1 VARRA
6 LIIGVAGQDG
16 SLLSAHLAGLG
27 TRVVGTDVDGRVVDS
42 AMVVRD
48 KDTSLPRYMRLE
60 EPASVQALVAALL
73 PDELYYLAGYH
84 RSSEAAAAAD
94 PLDEWQRAFAVNVHG
109 VAAVLEAMRRT
120 GCSGHLVYA
129 SSSHVFGEP
138 TTSPQNEQT
147 PWRPTTPYGVSKAA
161 GLGVC
166 ASYRRQGVRAS
177 GAILFN
183 HESVRRLRDFV
194 TQRVAFQVAAA
205 KRRGDAVAR
214 VTVGDPDAVVDWSW
228 AGDVVVALQGIAG
241 LKDADDFVIASGHG
255 RTVRELATVAA
266 AHVGLGVDVVAAP
279 ELVTRRVPPLVGDM
293 QKLRARVAL
302 PPPRPFSS
310 APADE
315 HACNS
320 PTCEACQ
327 GNSSWVGELV
337 DAALRTLQQEAAG
350 G

>member
-1 VARRA
+1 MARRA

-16 SLLSAHLAGLG
+16 SLLAAHLADLG

-42 AMVVRD
+42 AHD
-48 KDTSLPRYMRLE
+48 SALPRHMRFDD
-60 EPASVQALVAALL
+60 PASVQALVAALQ
-73 PDELYYLAGYH
+73 PDEVYFLAGYH
-84 RSSEAAAAAD
+84 RSSEAAAADA
-94 PLDEWQRAFAVNVHG
+94 LDEWQRAFAVNVHG

-120 GCSGHLVYA
+120 GCGGHLVYA

-138 TTSPQNEQT
+138 TTSPQDEQT

-166 ASYRRQGVRAS
+166 ASYRQQGVRAS

-183 HESVRRLRDFV
+183 HESVRRPRDFV
-194 TQRVAFQVAAA
+194 TQRVAFQVATA
-205 KRRGDAVAR
+205 KRRGDAIAR

-241 LKDADDFVIASGHG
+241 LDDADDFVIASGHG
-255 RTVRELATVAA
+255 RTVRELAAVAA

-279 ELVTRRVPPLVGDM
+279 ELVTRRVPPLVGNV

-302 PPPRPFSS
+302 PPPRPF
-310 APADE
+310 A
-315 HACNS
+315 
-320 PTCEACQ
+320 
-327 GNSSWVGELV
+327 SWVGDLV
-337 DAALRTLQQEAAG
+337 DAALQALQQEAAG

>member
-1 VARRA
+1 MVRRA

-16 SLLSAHLAGLG
+16 TILREHLVGLG
-27 TRVVGTDVDGRVVDS
+27 TRVVGTDVDGRVSDT
-42 AMVVRD
+42 D
-48 KDTSLPRYMRLE
+48 TDTSLPRHMRLD
-60 EPASVQALVAALL
+60 EPASVEALVAALL

-84 RSSEAAAAAD
+84 RSSEAAAADA
-94 PLDEWQRAFAVNVHG
+94 LDEWQRAFAVNVHG
-109 VAAVLEAMRRT
+109 VAAVLEAMRRA
-120 GCSGHLVYA
+120 GCGGHLVYA

-138 TTSPQNEQT
+138 TTSPQDEQT

-183 HESVRRLRDFV
+183 HESVRRPRDFV
-194 TQRVAFQVAAA
+194 TQRVAYQVAAA
-205 KRRGDAVAR
+205 KLRGDAVAR

-228 AGDVVVALQGIAG
+228 AGDVVVALRGIAS
-241 LKDADDFVIASGHG
+241 LETADDFVVASGQG

-279 ELVTRRVPPLVGDM
+279 DLVTRRVPPLVGSM

-315 HACNS
+315 HAS
-320 PTCEACQ
+320 
-327 GNSSWVGELV
+327 NSSWVGELV
-337 DAALRTLQQEAAG
+337 DAALRALQQEAAG